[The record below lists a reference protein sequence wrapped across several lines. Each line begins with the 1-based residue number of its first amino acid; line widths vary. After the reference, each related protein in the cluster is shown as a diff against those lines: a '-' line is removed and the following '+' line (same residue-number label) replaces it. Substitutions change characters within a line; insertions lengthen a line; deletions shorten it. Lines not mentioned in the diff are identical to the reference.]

1 MRQLLFA
8 SVALLSALNFTNA
21 NAADLAKK
29 KSTPQAPV
37 VSAPWTGFYA
47 GLNVGYTFQNSVTT
61 TDLTT
66 NLPKTTFGGGSGF
79 ILGAQAGYDHQ
90 IQSIVLG
97 VAADINYDATKKSHH
112 PSNALLPSYMAT
124 FSNEFTGTLR
134 GRLGY
139 LVHQDLL
146 LYATGGLAL
155 GRKQFKDT
163 EQNVPP
169 SQSKTH
175 LGLVV
180 GSGLEYRVTKNIS
193 SFVEYRY
200 YAYEALNYT
209 KKQVKSKPDNSEIR
223 IGLNYRF

>member
-1 MRQLLFA
+1 MRRSLLA
-8 SVALLSALNFTNA
+8 SMAVLSALSFTNA
-21 NAADLAKK
+21 SAADLAKK
-29 KSTPQAPV
+29 KSPPQAPV

-47 GLNVGYTFQNSVTT
+47 GLNAGYTFQNSVTT

-66 NLPKTTFGGGSGF
+66 TNPKTTFGGGSGF

-90 IQSIVLG
+90 IQSVVVG
-97 VAADINYDATKKSHH
+97 VAADINYDATKKTHH
-112 PSNALLPSYMAT
+112 PSWANLAT
-124 FSNEFTGTLR
+124 YKLTASNELTGTVR

-139 LVHQDLL
+139 LVNQDLL
-146 LYATGGLAL
+146 LYATGGLAI
-155 GRKQFKDT
+155 GRKQIKDN

-180 GSGLEYRVTKNIS
+180 GGGLEYRVTKNIS
-193 SFVEYRY
+193 TFVEYRY

-209 KKQVKSKPDNSEIR
+209 KKEVKSKPDNSEIR